1 LLLAGLLAL
10 LLLEHLPHGIDIQ
23 VAGVRP
29 PRLAIR
35 TTVAARAESAVA
47 KSAGA
52 ASAASATEAA
62 CIAAGTTK
70 AACATESAACACACA
85 GTGTATRATNACTA
99 EAACPTAPATS
110 GYLRLAD
117 RQDAAEQGS
126 SD

>member
-29 PRLAIR
+29 RRQAIR
-35 TTVAARAESAVA
+35 TTVAAVA

-52 ASAASATEAA
+52 ARAAGATEAA
-62 CIAAGTTK
+62 CIAASTTK